1 MREWAD
7 YITAKFD
14 KDILI
19 METGYSWDKDF
30 AGWNSG
36 TTVGQRAVFGF
47 LPAWTEKTSCLN
59 KLKK

>member
-19 METGYSWDKDF
+19 METGYSWDKTF
-30 AGWNSG
+30 ARRNSG
-36 TTVGQRAVFGF
+36 ATVGQRYGIWIFPR
-47 LPAWTEKTSCLN
+47 LDRKTSCLN
-59 KLKK
+59 K